1 METRPTTPLHGE
13 GSDALVDMV
22 RQARDLK
29 SEGDC
34 PWLASDPQLLA
45 AAAKDRMAERAP
57 ELAAQELLDPEVKRV
72 QDEMTQL
79 LRRAG

>member
-1 METRPTTPLHGE
+1 MDNRPTAPLQGE

-22 RQARDLK
+22 RQARDIK

-45 AAAKDRMAERAP
+45 AAAKDRMTERTP
-57 ELAAQELLDPEVKRV
+57 ELAAQELVDPESKRV